1 MAAPTPTERGRPR
14 IDWRPLFVAFW
25 VTSFVENIG
34 VSQLFALLPTL
45 LREMGVPDAQRVPFV
60 GLFSSLMFLLGM
72 PLVPLWGV
80 WADKYSRKAVI
91 ARSALVEAVVFA
103 VAALAREPWQVA
115 LAVLLIGF
123 QLGNTG
129 VMLAGIRDVAPRR
142 RIATVIAA
150 FGASGP
156 LGWATGPVL
165 AGVLIDGA
173 GWSIAMV
180 LGLSSVLSVVT
191 ASLVAFGT
199 REVRPPVIPQGRVLA
214 LAFGAVRT
222 AIGDPLVRRLFLI
235 YGVVFLANQI
245 SRPYM
250 PLIVEQLV
258 GAGPGLA
265 SAIGLVM
272 GVASL
277 MGALAAP
284 FAGYVADR
292 VGFRPILLGAL
303 VAGGCMSLLIPIAP
317 AIGVLALTALVFGAS
332 VATVGAMIFSL
343 LATEVPAERRSA
355 TLNLVYLPLYIAGV
369 VGPTIGAVVASAG
382 GPGAPYVVGGAVFL
396 AGAAVLALRRASTSG
411 TSATPRSQGVDTPS
425 VGGSPV
431 MAWSTMPPMRTGVP
445 PSAGTAP
452 PAAAAAAGWFGALR
466 DGSRRTG

>member
-1 MAAPTPTERGRPR
+1 MSPTTPADPARPR
-14 IDWRPLFVAFW
+14 IDWRPLFLAFW
-25 VTSFVENIG
+25 VTSLVENMG
-34 VSQLFALLPTL
+34 LSQLFALLPTL

-60 GLFSSLMFLLGM
+60 GLFVSLMFLLGL

-103 VAALAREPWQVA
+103 VAALAREPWHVA
-115 LAVLLIGF
+115 LALLLIGF

-129 VMLAGIRDVAPRR
+129 VMLAGIRDVAPRVR
-142 RIATVIAA
+142 LATIIAA

-156 LGWATGPVL
+156 LGMALGPVL
-165 AGVLIDGA
+165 AGVLIDGV

-180 LGLSSVLSVVT
+180 FGLSSALSVMT
-191 ASLVAFGT
+191 AALVAFAT
-199 REVRPPVIPQGRVLA
+199 TEVRPSVIPQGRVVA
-214 LAFGAVRT
+214 LAFGAVRSVV
-222 AIGDPLVRRLFLI
+222 GDPLVRRLFLI
-235 YGVVFLANQI
+235 YGVVFLANQV

-250 PLIVEQLV
+250 PLLVEELV

-292 VGFRPILLGAL
+292 IGFRPVLLAAL
-303 VAGGCMSLLIPIAP
+303 VAGGCTSLLIPLAP
-317 AIGVLALTALVFGAS
+317 AVGILALTALVFGAS
-332 VATVGAMIFSL
+332 VATVGAMVISL

-355 TLNLVYLPLYIAGV
+355 TLNLVYLPLYIAGII
-369 VGPTIGAVVASAG
+369 GPTIGAAVASAG
-382 GPGAPYVVGGAVFL
+382 GAGAPYIVGGLVFL
-396 AGAAVLALRRASTSG
+396 TGAAIVGLRRASTAG
-411 TSATPRSQGVDTPS
+411 TSSAPAPGQEATPER
-425 VGGSPV
+425 
-431 MAWSTMPPMRTGVP
+431 
-445 PSAGTAP
+445 TAP
-452 PAAAAAAGWFGALR
+452 
-466 DGSRRTG
+466 

>member
-1 MAAPTPTERGRPR
+1 MSQPTPTDPARPR

-25 VTSFVENIG
+25 VTSLVESMG
-34 VSQLFALLPTL
+34 VSQMFALIPTL

-60 GLFSSLMFLLGM
+60 GLFSSLMFLLGL

-103 VAALAREPWQVA
+103 VAALAREPWHVA

-129 VMLAGIRDVAPRR
+129 VMLAGIRDVAPRT
-142 RIATVIAA
+142 RIATIIAA

-156 LGWATGPVL
+156 LGMALGPVL
-165 AGVLIDGA
+165 AGVLIDGR

-180 LGLSSVLSVVT
+180 FGLSSALSIMT
-191 ASLVAFGT
+191 AALVAFGT
-199 REVRPPVIPQGRVLA
+199 TEVRPSVIPQGRVLT
-214 LAFGAVRT
+214 LAFGAVRS

-235 YGVVFLANQI
+235 YGVVLLANQI

-250 PLIVEQLV
+250 PLLVEELV

-265 SAIGLVM
+265 SAIGLVL

-292 VGFRPILLGAL
+292 VGFRPVLLAAL

-317 AIGVLALTALVFGAS
+317 AVGILALTALVFGAS
-332 VATVGAMIFSL
+332 VATVAAMIFSL

-355 TLNLVYLPLYIAGV
+355 TLNLVFLPLYIAGII
-369 VGPTIGAVVASAG
+369 GPTIGAVVASAG
-382 GPGAPYVVGGAVFL
+382 GPGAPYVVGGLVFL
-396 AGAAVLALRRASTSG
+396 AGAAVLAVRRASTSG
-411 TSATPRSQGVDTPS
+411 TPAASAQAPTTGATPGR
-425 VGGSPV
+425 
-431 MAWSTMPPMRTGVP
+431 
-445 PSAGTAP
+445 TAP
-452 PAAAAAAGWFGALR
+452 
-466 DGSRRTG
+466 